1 MQADY
6 RVKKIY
12 VEDET
17 GDIIADC
24 YDVLYGE
31 RFEKYLGNPDDFDA
45 RENASNLLQD
55 SNYEISDELR
65 REIEST
71 FGVEEFDDDQDYE
84 GYQFYDFG
92 DDDFEDEDDDEEEMN
107 TIASRLLG
115 RVKKESFNL
124 REALNQIDLNTYN
137 KYDLLNLY
145 ESCDLSENEKRALAN
160 IVYDQE
166 DPSVIYDTL
175 NNRFLGKEI
184 EIPERVKDGV
194 IHEDDMREGFTYI
207 DTGTNVEVY
216 SDYYIAK
223 SRANKLGLKL
233 AEYGDL
239 DDKYSY
245 CYWNESGNRNDDEQV
260 LAYYK
265 FVDTVPAP
273 LDEFERQLMIDRYEK
288 GPFDNE
294 INESKSIK
302 EETSKESVDE
312 FEFDDEFNA
321 YYDGYTEEDKDK
333 NSAFNKLKDN
343 QINESDVNDYD
354 FVGLNAE
361 LRKVM
366 SPDEIDNHSSDLY
379 VKKTAKSTEVLK
391 RFNILG
397 HPLCTTF
404 IDNITHTPWYEV
416 AFAYVPQEF
425 LKDGSEELDES
436 LLQDLQKDHE
446 AIKDT
451 YGQEVY
457 KALDKYLELGFDL
470 GDVLYKESEWNRFI
484 KWAKKNGVSVNTPKS
499 TLAFDDV
506 NESIDEEPYTK
517 EMVEQDLKSI
527 TKNFTEKEGELKCGF
542 KEEKDFG
549 VEILKQH
556 YKVVEV
562 SGDDRR
568 EGTWYHISFAEPLN
582 KNESVDPSL
591 LDDCPE
597 CGDKSFDTKKGKCTK
612 CNYRE

>member
-1 MQADY
+1 
-6 RVKKIY
+6 
-12 VEDET
+12 
-17 GDIIADC
+17 
-24 YDVLYGE
+24 
-31 RFEKYLGNPDDFDA
+31 
-45 RENASNLLQD
+45 
-55 SNYEISDELR
+55 
-65 REIEST
+65 
-71 FGVEEFDDDQDYE
+71 
-84 GYQFYDFG
+84 
-92 DDDFEDEDDDEEEMN
+92 
-107 TIASRLLG
+107 
-115 RVKKESFNL
+115 
-124 REALNQIDLNTYN
+124 
-137 KYDLLNLY
+137 
-145 ESCDLSENEKRALAN
+145 LAN

-166 DPSVIYDTL
+166 DANVIYDTL
-175 NNRFLGKEI
+175 NKRYVSGEEI
-184 EIPERVKDGV
+184 GMPERVKAGV
-194 IHEDDMREGFTYI
+194 IHEDNDK
-207 DTGTNVEVY
+207 VE
-216 SDYYIAK
+216 DD
-223 SRANKLGLKL
+223 LG
-233 AEYGDL
+233 
-239 DDKYSY
+239 
-245 CYWNESGNRNDDEQV
+245 DDE
-260 LAYYK
+260 LNAFYK
-265 FVDTVPAP
+265 
-273 LDEFERQLMIDRYEK
+273 
-288 GPFDNE
+288 
-294 INESKSIK
+294 
-302 EETSKESVDE
+302 
-312 FEFDDEFNA
+312 
-321 YYDGYTEEDKDK
+321 GYTEEGEDK

-517 EMVEQDLKSI
+517 EMVEQSKAL
-527 TKNFTEKEGELKCGF
+527 
-542 KEEKDFG
+542 
-549 VEILKQH
+549 
-556 YKVVEV
+556 
-562 SGDDRR
+562 
-568 EGTWYHISFAEPLN
+568 
-582 KNESVDPSL
+582 
-591 LDDCPE
+591 
-597 CGDKSFDTKKGKCTK
+597 
-612 CNYRE
+612 